1 MGVEGYKWWLW
12 HSKVHRRWQVNVCI
26 DFGICQW
33 MPKIF
38 GYTWHNQPSIHWLYR
53 NTWHHVAPPTTWEEP
68 SRLPYF
74 PSQRWPSC
82 SGPARD
88 TAAASNGL
96 HSRGRQLRRPLT
108 GRLQLPPETPRQ
120 LLTVTSATGAAAAP
134 TGFWRYLPTAATYK
148 RIPHP
153 PTDHCCATSHTVNI
167 WRYKKITAR
176 KDISLKGYC
185 VW

>member
-74 PSQRWPSC
+74 PSQLWPSG
-82 SGPARD
+82 SGPAGD

-96 HSRGRQLRRPLT
+96 DGRGRQLQRPLT
-108 GRLQLPPETPRQ
+108 GRLWLPPETPRQ
-120 LLTVTSATGAAAAP
+120 LPRSHRPPEQLRHPPAFGGIFWQPPHIKEPPTHLLITVV
-134 TGFWRYLPTAATYK
+134 LPLILSTYDSVK
-148 RIPHP
+148 RIQ
-153 PTDHCCATSHTVNI
+153 
-167 WRYKKITAR
+167 
-176 KDISLKGYC
+176 
-185 VW
+185 